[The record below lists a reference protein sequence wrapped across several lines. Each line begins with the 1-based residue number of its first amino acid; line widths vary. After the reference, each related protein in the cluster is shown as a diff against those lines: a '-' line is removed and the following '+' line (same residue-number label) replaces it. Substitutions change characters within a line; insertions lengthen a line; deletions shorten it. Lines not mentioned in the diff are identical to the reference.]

1 MAGPFT
7 PLVLLLKSLLRI
19 GAGSIETHAIPE
31 PRPFEDISAY
41 EQRLLRAQHAGKY
54 YSDEEWQEIVN
65 ASKRKNRGKKIQS
78 WPRWVRYGLLSGLWS
93 LFSFT
98 GFFFSW
104 LLVAPTMLPAMF
116 LFGWTDWVLLSFGFG
131 VGFWTLIGGLLG
143 KFIKNPVGAFLI
155 WLVLQIV
162 GSYLGFWA
170 TF

>member
-1 MAGPFT
+1 M
-7 PLVLLLKSLLRI
+7 
-19 GAGSIETHAIPE
+19 
-31 PRPFEDISAY
+31 D
-41 EQRLLRAQHAGKY
+41 
-54 YSDEEWQEIVN
+54 
-65 ASKRKNRGKKIQS
+65 KIRS

-104 LLVAPTMLPAMF
+104 LLVAPTMLPSIL
-116 LFGWTDWVLLSFGFG
+116 LFGRFEWTDWGFLSFGLG
-131 VGFWTLIGGLLG
+131 VGFWTLLGGLLG